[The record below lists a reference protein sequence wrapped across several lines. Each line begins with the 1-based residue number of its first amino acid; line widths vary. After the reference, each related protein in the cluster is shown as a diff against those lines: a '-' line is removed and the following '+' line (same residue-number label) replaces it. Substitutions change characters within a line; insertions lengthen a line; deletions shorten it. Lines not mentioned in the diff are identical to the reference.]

1 MVSLETRFW
10 QESCLCGA
18 ARALCPS
25 CQEGPL
31 PALLPGPSPP
41 RPRLPRGPLSPLS
54 PRLLPRPPGPLFT
67 WIPLSCLVSLCLSV
81 SLTLSRAL
89 LPPSPRPTSSLMPQA
104 HPASDGPHWPF
115 CPCPRSDQMGN
126 KAAYIH
132 LRGSDLRPQF
142 HQFTAVV
149 SHPLG
154 SPALPGLGP
163 GGKRLLR
170 VHNGS
175 QG

>member
-1 MVSLETRFW
+1 M
-10 QESCLCGA
+10 
-18 ARALCPS
+18 ARVLPLWGCP
-25 CQEGPL
+25 CPL
-31 PALLPGPSPP
+31 PTLSGRPSAGPAPWALFSPPPAPTWPSLPLIPTSSAWAPWAPLHLDSSLLPGQ
-41 RPRLPRGPLSPLS
+41 PLCP
-54 PRLLPRPPGPLFT
+54 
-67 WIPLSCLVSLCLSV
+67 SV

-89 LPPSPRPTSSLMPQA
+89 LPPSPCSSSSLMPQA
-104 HPASDGPHWPF
+104 HPASDGPHWPL

-163 GGKRLLR
+163 GGKRLL
-170 VHNGS
+170 
-175 QG
+175 